1 MGVVIKQSFW
11 GTVISYIGV
20 MVGYVNALYVRVEYL
35 DLGQIGLF
43 TLITANAMIVSPV
56 SSFGMGSSFVK
67 YFPSFQKGSNNQF
80 FSFLFLITL
89 GGNALVL
96 FIGYLFKDAIALRYL
111 ENAPS
116 YVDYLSIT
124 AIIIV
129 SNSFFDLFFSY
140 SRSIKEVIFPSF
152 LRDIFLRLG
161 SLLLVYGFAMGW
173 WDFDGAVIGLGV
185 NYSLAFLSLIAQ
197 LMIKHG
203 FRFDFRFDFISKEW
217 GLKLFQFGS
226 YSMLLAGSF
235 ALINNATYDQ
245 VTTILGPE
253 MNGIF
258 TTCFFIAMI
267 VEMPRRNMSKVI
279 GPIISEE
286 FENQN
291 MAEVGKLYKRG
302 SITMSI
308 IGMLLFIGIV
318 TNLQDLFDFIPK
330 GSEFEIGF
338 WIVTG
343 VCATKLILMISS
355 FAGEIINFSHLYRYN
370 LLFQIL
376 SAILLVSMNYFLIR
390 AYGLNGA
397 VISYFTAIT
406 AHIIIKLIFVKHHFG
421 IHPFAKSHIPLM
433 LIGVVV
439 TIGAYLFQPELNPVI
454 KIAIRSILT
463 TLVFVFLIYK
473 FRISADINKV
483 IHSTFERLFKINLPK

>member
-20 MVGYVNALYVRVEYL
+20 IVGYVNTLYVRVEYL

-43 TLITANAMIVSPV
+43 TLITSNAMMVSPV
-56 SSFGMGSSFVK
+56 SSLGMGSSFVK
-67 YFPSFQKGSNNQF
+67 YFPAFQKGSNNQF

-96 FIGYLFKDAIALRYL
+96 FVCYLFKDAITLRYL
-111 ENAPS
+111 VNAPS
-116 YVDYLSIT
+116 YVHYLSIT

-140 SRSIKEVIFPSF
+140 SRSIKKVIFPSF

-161 SLLLVYGFAMGW
+161 ALLLVIGFAMDW

-203 FRFDFRFDFISKEW
+203 FRFDFQFVFISKEW

-267 VEMPRRNMSKVI
+267 VEMPRRNMSKVV
-279 GPIISEE
+279 GPILSEE
-286 FENQN
+286 FEKQN
-291 MAEVGKLYKRG
+291 MDEVGRLYKRG

-308 IGMLLFIGIV
+308 IGMLLFIGII

-330 GSEFEIGF
+330 GSEFQMGF
-338 WIVTG
+338 WIVIG
-343 VCATKLILMISS
+343 VCATKLMLMISS

-370 LLFQIL
+370 LFFQVL
-376 SAILLVSMNYFLIR
+376 AAIILVSMNHFLISI
-390 AYGLNGA
+390 YGLNGA

-406 AHIIIKLIFVKHHFG
+406 IHIIVKLLFVKYHFR
-421 IHPFAKSHIPLM
+421 IHPFVRSHIPLFV
-433 LIGVVV
+433 IGAVI
-439 TIGAYLFQPELNPVI
+439 TIGAYLFQPALNPI
-454 KIAIRSILT
+454 LKITIRSILT
-463 TLVFVFLIYK
+463 TLFFVFLIYK
-473 FRISADINKV
+473 FRISADINKI
-483 IHSTFERLFKINLPK
+483 IHSTFERFLKINLPK